1 MVKFFCVAL
10 LALFSTTGLLADE
23 NQTDSVRVVS
33 AEGHFVVTFPAGF
46 SHAAKE
52 EESVET
58 ELGTISTVNYVS
70 FNDTSV
76 AMAGAGSYP
85 DSIAA
90 NMKTSSEQLFLV
102 AEESLMASLS
112 GTITNSSSFKNE
124 DYPGTEIE
132 FITQMEDILLQGYAR
147 FIFDGKRLYSMIY
160 ITSDSSVAT
169 ANEIKDFFNSFV
181 IHQNI

>member
-10 LALFSTTGLLADE
+10 LTLFSATGLLADE
-23 NQTDSVRVVS
+23 SQKDPVRVVS
-33 AEGHFVVTFPAGF
+33 AEGHFMVTFPTGF

-85 DSIAA
+85 DSVAA
-90 NMKTSSEQLFLV
+90 SMKAESEQLFLL

-112 GTITNSSSFKNE
+112 GTITNSAILKNG

-132 FITQMEDILLQGYAR
+132 FITQMEDILLQGHAR
-147 FIFDGKRLYSMIY
+147 FIFDGKRLYSIIY
-160 ITSDSSVAT
+160 ITSDTSTAT
-169 ANEIKDFFNSFV
+169 ASEIKDFFNSFV
-181 IHQNI
+181 VNQSI